1 VLDKFSA
8 DADEH
13 NRRSGQMQEVFET
26 GNASRP
32 AVIPGEGEVFLRRG
46 MFTLRAGNEVYALS
60 VHLISF
66 WTFIPIVGP

>member
-1 VLDKFSA
+1 
-8 DADEH
+8 
-13 NRRSGQMQEVFET
+13 MQEVFET
-26 GNASRP
+26 GNVSRP
-32 AVIPGEGEVFLRRG
+32 AVIPGKGEVFLRRG